1 MDFSGR
7 ILYHFDMN
15 TISEI
20 RLANT
25 RALIEMHTLNLTA
38 FANMVGMSIQQMS
51 QVIGS
56 NPTRNIGEQMARRF
70 ESALGKPVGWL
81 DQPHEDTADFFPTH
95 LSELAKPSV
104 PVPPTWEVES
114 ICELTGLQQ
123 EESGDFRVLHN
134 GGSYYVDRKHADRMG
149 MHVDHSAYMVA
160 PAGMEPRIQQGDK
173 VLISYQQNQIASGSI
188 YVLVL
193 AGELILRR
201 VVRRPDGG
209 LRLIADNT
217 DKTRFPDWDI
227 DPTQAGG
234 IKVVARAVG
243 VVGML

>member
-1 MDFSGR
+1 
-7 ILYHFDMN
+7 MN

-25 RALIEMHTLNLTA
+25 RALLETHTLNLTA

-56 NPTRNIGEQMARRF
+56 NPTRNIGDQMARRF
-70 ESALGKPVGWL
+70 ESALGKPLGWL
-81 DQPHEDTADFFPTH
+81 DQPHEDTADFFPSR
-95 LSELAKPSV
+95 LSDLEKPSV
-104 PVPPTWEVES
+104 PVPQTWKVES
-114 ICELTGLQQ
+114 LSELTGLRP
-123 EESGDFRVLHN
+123 EPDGDYTAIHT
-134 GGSYYVDRKHADRMG
+134 GGHLYVDRGHADKMG
-149 MHVDHSAYMVA
+149 LHVDHSAYMVA
-160 PAGMEPRIQQGDK
+160 PPGMEPRIQQGDK

-193 AGELILRR
+193 AGELVLRR

-209 LRLIADNT
+209 LRLIADNP

-227 DPTQAGG
+227 DATQAAG

-243 VVGML
+243 IVGTL